1 MSPFTGIP
9 ATGNGCGVDHR
20 NNHIPTAGPTT
31 TPGHPRCQPHLKT
44 DDKTGDTTRNRRIDY
59 EINAIQL
66 IRNEASL
73 LRLVT
78 TLLTTPSKNRNQG
91 KPTSTGNVQ
100 PSSQIE
106 SPKFTEE

>member
-59 EINAIQL
+59 EINALQP
-66 IRNEASL
+66 IRNEKVAGSIPVGSTIQTSLEEMGFYTENSHL
-73 LRLVT
+73 LRV
-78 TLLTTPSKNRNQG
+78 
-91 KPTSTGNVQ
+91 
-100 PSSQIE
+100 
-106 SPKFTEE
+106 